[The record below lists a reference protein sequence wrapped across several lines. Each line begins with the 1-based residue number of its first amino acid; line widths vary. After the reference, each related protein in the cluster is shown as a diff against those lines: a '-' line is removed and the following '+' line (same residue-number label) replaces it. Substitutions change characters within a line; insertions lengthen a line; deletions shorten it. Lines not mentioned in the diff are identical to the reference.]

1 MVIKEIEVVRF
12 RAFENVSLE
21 LGKNITLIAGQ
32 NGTQKSTLLGMLT
45 QPFSISD
52 KSHPLYGEAPLS
64 GGTYKSSFQDKFRLS
79 DRFDSAKE
87 HEWTLHFRI
96 DEEPFT
102 VESINRDKSKGT
114 IRFWKKGSREK
125 GSGYIQ
131 LPVIFL
137 SLKRLLPIG
146 EELKL
151 QPSESVKLTEGEA
164 EDFERW
170 YNEILISRDDVK
182 ELSYLESSH
191 KQTLGV
197 NTSTYDW
204 NSNSAGQD
212 NISKI
217 LMAVISFRRLKEKY
231 GDDFGGGILA
241 IDEIDATLYP
251 GSQVK
256 LFHRLISLSSKYNF
270 QVIATT
276 HSLPLIKEAYSIYR
290 NEHRK
295 NQVNVGYLKRIDGR
309 VSIYNHP
316 EYDRIEA
323 NLNVALSQKQR
334 RKIDIFTE
342 DSEGID
348 FIRAVLGQRFSVNYQ
363 KVTLG
368 CGNYISLAKN
378 KVPSF
383 IFPNSIIVLDGDSKK
398 DVRRSG
404 IGNIVCLPGDDSP
417 ERLLAAYLS
426 NLSDDSPF
434 WTEKNLDYTKQV
446 CFRDYSLSDILSSRT
461 QAKAW
466 YRAQKEIGVW
476 GRGAALIY
484 KYYLATVPEEK
495 ERFLTEF
502 ESLYRKIESA
512 L

>member
-1 MVIKEIEVVRF
+1 MVVKEIEVARF

-21 LGKNITLIAGQ
+21 LGQSITLIAGQ

-52 KSHPLYGEAPLS
+52 KGHPLYGEAPLS

-79 DRFDSAKE
+79 DKFDSAKE
-87 HEWTLHFRI
+87 HEWTLYFNI
-96 DEEPFT
+96 NEDPFT

-125 GSGYIQ
+125 GSGYVQ

-151 QPSESVKLTEGEA
+151 QPSESVKLTPREVA
-164 EDFERW
+164 DFERW
-170 YNEILISRDDVK
+170 YNEILISRDEVED
-182 ELSYLESSH
+182 LSYLESSN

-197 NTSTYDW
+197 NTSVYDW

-217 LMAVISFRRLKEKY
+217 LIAVMSFKRLKEKY
-231 GDDFGGGILA
+231 GEEYGGGILA

-256 LFHRLISLSSKYNF
+256 LFHKLIQLSSKYNF

-276 HSLPLIKEAYSIYR
+276 HSLPLIKEAFSIYS
-290 NEHRK
+290 NDHRK
-295 NQVNVGYLKRIDGR
+295 HQVNVGYLKRVNQR
-309 VSIYNHP
+309 VVIYNHP
-316 EYDRIEA
+316 DYERIEA
-323 NLNVALSQKQR
+323 NLNVALSSSQR
-334 RKIDIFTE
+334 RRIDIFTE
-342 DSEGID
+342 DAEGID
-348 FIRAVLGQRFSVNYQ
+348 FAKAVLGNKFHLNYQ
-363 KVTLG
+363 KVKLG
-368 CGNYISLAKN
+368 CSNYISLAKH

-398 DVRRSG
+398 AVSRSRV
-404 IGNIVCLPGDDSP
+404 GNILCLPGDDSP
-417 ERLLAAYLS
+417 ERLLAGYLS
-426 NLSDDSPF
+426 ELSDDSPF
-434 WTEKNLDYTKQV
+434 WTERNQDYSKQV
-446 CFRDYSLSDILSSRT
+446 CFRDYSLDAICSDRDS
-461 QAKAW
+461 AKKW
-466 YRAQKEIGVW
+466 YNSQKEAGVW
-476 GRGAALIY
+476 GRSAALAF
-484 KYYLATVPEEK
+484 KYLLSSIPEEK
-495 ERFLTEF
+495 ARFLDDF
-502 ESLYRKIESA
+502 ESLYRRVVGA